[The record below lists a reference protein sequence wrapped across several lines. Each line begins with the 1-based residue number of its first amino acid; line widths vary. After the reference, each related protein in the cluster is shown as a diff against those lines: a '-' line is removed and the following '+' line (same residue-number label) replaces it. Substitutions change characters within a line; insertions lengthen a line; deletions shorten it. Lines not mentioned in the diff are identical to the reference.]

1 MHKTPEKRREY
12 DRKWREANR
21 ERIRANAQKWRDEN
35 REHVR
40 SEKRKWYDKNKE
52 SAVEYNK
59 KRYEAHKDK
68 IIAQNRAYRASHRDA
83 IIVKQREHYY
93 KYKEVYKANRQK
105 WVANNRHK
113 VRENIRRRDAAKLQR
128 TPKWLTS
135 DDIWLMK
142 EIYDLA
148 VKREKM
154 TGFAWH
160 VDHIIPLQGKKVSG
174 LHVPNNLQV
183 IPGRDNISKGNRY
196 DETA

>member
-83 IIVKQREHYY
+83 IIVKQREYYY